1 MNKKLFILFL
11 AAHFIYF
18 NAAKAQIVNATFE
31 WDKQDIEHVLSLQGI
46 EVYKMPIPQDGH
58 LYNLFMIHYKEDG
71 NVDTFNF
78 YERLKENLPEEL
90 AKSALI
96 QNNSPDE
103 HLRFYFKYQT
113 DTLLI
118 KLVLPGISM
127 DFHQEFKNTGNYK
140 TGAKAFDMPE
150 KAENMNRILVLYN
163 STSEKMHCAME
174 DSDLDL
180 KKRMKSVISF
190 YLQPI

>member
-1 MNKKLFILFL
+1 MNKKLFIFLL
-11 AAHFIYF
+11 AAHFICF
-18 NAAKAQIVNATFE
+18 NAAKAQILNANLE
-31 WDKQDIEHVLSLQGI
+31 LDKEDIEHLLSLQGI
-46 EVYKMPIPQDGH
+46 EVFKMTIPQDENR
-58 LYNLFMIHYKEDG
+58 YNLLMIHYKEDG
-71 NVDTFNF
+71 TADTFNF

-90 AKSALI
+90 AKSVLI
-96 QNNSPDE
+96 QHNSPDQ

-113 DTLLI
+113 DSLLM
-118 KLVLPGISM
+118 KLVLPEITL
-127 DFHQEFKNTGNYK
+127 DFQLEFKHTDSYK

-150 KAENMNRILVLYN
+150 PAGSMNRILALYN

-180 KKRMKSVISF
+180 MKRMKSVISF